1 MHKYFKSKNLFITG
15 KLFTPIEVKLLKENF
30 SKVFRESNEQKTQA
44 GVELEEIW
52 KQSAIEYTK
61 KSITVDAFFNAII
74 FVLNCM
80 NLNSKKL
87 HIIQNVALNFF
98 ELFLSVDFLNDFESE
113 VRCDC
118 RTSCSYDVFVY
129 NNAVGLIICRS
140 HFFFEARI

>member
-61 KSITVDAFFNAII
+61 KSITVDAFFNVII
-74 FVLNCM
+74 FV
-80 NLNSKKL
+80 
-87 HIIQNVALNFF
+87 F
-98 ELFLSVDFLNDFESE
+98 ELYEFKFEKI
-113 VRCDC
+113 
-118 RTSCSYDVFVY
+118 TYH
-129 NNAVGLIICRS
+129 IKCRS
-140 HFFFEARI
+140 